1 MKSSLLSRIAVVA
14 FVGVLTLAPSLSQA
28 GGQTL
33 KRSVGN
39 LTQFPLDIVF
49 APVQAGNRIVKNM
62 KTEKD
67 PLALKIVMT
76 VPGWVFLTGTNAF
89 GATMRAFAGVVELPP
104 GLFLLFRKD
113 AEMYPVFPITQR
125 GGALI
130 NKDTKAFHFMIG
142 IDYAG
147 GNVMHKGDIFK
158 QQ

>member
-14 FVGVLTLAPSLSQA
+14 FVGVLALAPSLSQA

-39 LTQFPLDIVF
+39 ITQFPLDILL
-49 APVQAGNRIVKNM
+49 APVQAGNRLVKNM
-62 KTEKD
+62 KTTED
-67 PLALKIVMT
+67 PMALKVIMT

-89 GATMRAFAGVVELPP
+89 GATMRAFAGLVELPP
-104 GLFLLFRKD
+104 GLFLVFRKD
-113 AEMYPVFPITQR
+113 AEMYPVFPITER
-125 GGALI
+125 GGALV
-130 NKDTKAFHFMIG
+130 NKDTKAFHFMMG

-147 GNVMHKGDIFK
+147 GNVMHEGETFK

>member
-1 MKSSLLSRIAVVA
+1 MKSSLSSRIAIVA
-14 FVGVLTLAPSLSQA
+14 LAAVLTLAPSLSQA

-33 KRSVGN
+33 KRSLGN
-39 LTQFPLDIVF
+39 ITQFPLDIVL
-49 APVQAGNRIVKNM
+49 APVQAGNRLAKNM

-76 VPGWVFLTGTNAF
+76 VPGWIFLTGNNAF

-113 AEMYPVFPITQR
+113 AEMYPVFPITER
-125 GGALI
+125 GGALV
-130 NKDTKAFHFMIG
+130 NKDTRAFHFMIG

-147 GNVMHKGDIFK
+147 GNVMHKGDTFK

>member
-1 MKSSLLSRIAVVA
+1 MKSSLVSRMAIAA
-14 FVGVLTLAPSLSQA
+14 FVCSLALAPSLSQA

-39 LTQFPLDIVF
+39 LTQFPLDMLL
-49 APVQAGNRIVKNM
+49 APIQAGNRLNKNL
-62 KTEKD
+62 KTEQD
-67 PLALKIVMT
+67 PMALKVVMI
-76 VPGWVFLTGTNAF
+76 VPGWIFLTGNNVF

-113 AEMYPVFPITQR
+113 AEMYPVFPITER
-125 GGALI
+125 GGALF
-130 NKDTKAFHFMIG
+130 NKDTKAFHFMMG

-147 GNVMHKGDIFK
+147 GNVPHKGDIFK